1 MIERTGVAVLGTA
14 TAATAALPKPVVWHF
29 LGYPFEA
36 ASMIAAIFAA
46 IVTRII
52 INTRA
57 KSTNRTLDFAVI
69 ALVLLTTVSIVAGMH
84 ANLVGGLLY
93 GTGIATVGEGIL
105 RIAEKWVNRALT
117 FLDVAPAAP
126 APPPTVLPVQTPPA
140 NADGAAIGRAL
151 DDLDKQ
157 D

>member
-1 MIERTGVAVLGTA
+1 MIERTGVTVLGIG

-36 ASMIAAIFAA
+36 ASMVAAIFAA
-46 IVTRII
+46 TVTRII

-57 KSTNRTLDFAVI
+57 KSTNRTLDFAVL
-69 ALVLLTTVSIVAGMH
+69 ALVLLTTASIVAGWH
-84 ANLVGGLLY
+84 VNLVGGLLW
-93 GTGIATVGEGIL
+93 GTGLATVGEGIL
-105 RIAEKWVNRALT
+105 RVAEKYVNKALA
-117 FLDVAPAAP
+117 FLDVAPPEQPAA
-126 APPPTVLPVQTPPA
+126 TVLPVQTPPA
-140 NADGAAIGRAL
+140 GSDGAAIGRAL

>member
-1 MIERTGVAVLGTA
+1 MIERASVTVLGIG

-36 ASMIAAIFAA
+36 ASMIAALFAA

-57 KSTNRTLDFAVI
+57 KSTNRTLDAAVL
-69 ALVLLTTVSIVAGMH
+69 ALVLITTGSVVSGWH
-84 ANLVGGLLY
+84 LNLVGGLLA
-93 GTGIATVGEGIL
+93 GTGLATIGEGIL
-105 RIAEKWVNRALT
+105 RIAEKYVNKA
-117 FLDVAPAAP
+117 LDVFDIGPPEPP
-126 APPPTVLPVQTPPA
+126 APIALPVQTPPA
-140 NADGAAIGRAL
+140 NPDGAAIGRAL